1 MNKQKLKLKPWV
13 KMTLTFVVG
22 VSIIAQ
28 IFSIFGTSASTG
40 EDKEEK
46 IVAHGMIEANV
57 NGESHLKI
65 IDKLVAHDVIVK
77 TKSEYNKGQ
86 IITVEIEG
94 KKVISDR
101 ITEGEELDKLYNRYS
116 EVIAEYEDWI
126 KN

>member
-1 MNKQKLKLKPWV
+1 MNKQKLKLRPWV
-13 KMTLTFVVG
+13 KMTLAFVVG
-22 VSIIAQ
+22 VSIVSQ

-40 EDKEEK
+40 KDKEEK
-46 IVAHGMIEANV
+46 IVAHGMIEANL

-65 IDKLVAHDVIVK
+65 IDKLLAYDVVVK

-94 KKVISDR
+94 KKVVNDW
-101 ITEGEELDKLYNRYS
+101 ITEGEELDKLYSRYS